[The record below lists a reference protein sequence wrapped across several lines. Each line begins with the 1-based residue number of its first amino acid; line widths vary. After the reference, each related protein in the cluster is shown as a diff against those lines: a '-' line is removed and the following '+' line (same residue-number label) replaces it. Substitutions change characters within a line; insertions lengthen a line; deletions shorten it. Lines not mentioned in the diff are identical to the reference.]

1 MAHFSYA
8 SPDRRWILVVE
19 MDSTAVFQRC
29 RLVPFDGSSP
39 GRQVGPDGTCV
50 AAAWS
55 PDGTWMYFSATV
67 DGSSHLWRQAFPN
80 GAPQQFTSGP
90 TEE

>member
-1 MAHFSYA
+1 
-8 SPDRRWILVVE
+8 
-19 MDSTAVFQRC
+19 
-29 RLVPFDGSSP
+29 
-39 GRQVGPDGTCV
+39 VGPDGTCV